1 MKQVN
6 VAIPANYAEVI
17 DKLVKSGEYSS
28 RNEFVREATRT
39 MLLSRNLLKV
49 AENGAP
55 EEVPA

>member
-6 VAIPANYAEVI
+6 VAIPANYAEAI

-55 EEVPA
+55 EEATA